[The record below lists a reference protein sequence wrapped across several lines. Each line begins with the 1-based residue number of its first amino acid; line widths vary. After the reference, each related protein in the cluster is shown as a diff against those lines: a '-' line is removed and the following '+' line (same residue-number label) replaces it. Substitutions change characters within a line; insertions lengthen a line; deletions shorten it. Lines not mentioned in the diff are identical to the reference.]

1 MRARTALLELFRE
14 SSEWRAFFRSCCETS
29 SLRLRSRNGEGTI
42 TRRKD
47 GRWEG
52 RYYVPTENGP
62 RRKVIYGKTRA
73 EVSDK
78 LTKALSDRANG
89 IVYSDE
95 NMSVGGY
102 LDVWLKGSVYG
113 SVRRSTY
120 DRDINLVNNHIKPI
134 LGGLKLKKLNS
145 AQVQSFYRDRL
156 DAGLSASTVH
166 KIHDIL
172 RRALAQAVKWYLVP
186 RNVADVVKPP
196 RPVPKEIVALSA
208 DEAQRLL
215 QAAGGDRLAALYTLA
230 IHTGMR
236 QGEMLAL
243 RWQDVDIE
251 NAVVSVRRTLTR
263 RGGKAA
269 FGEPKTKKSRRSI
282 RLTPHAVEA
291 LRSHLERQLRDIEIL
306 GDRYHDQGLV
316 FTTDTGAPINPS
328 NLRQRS
334 FAPLLKRAGLPH
346 MRFHDLRHTCAT
358 LLLSRGVHP
367 KFVQELLGHATI
379 AITLDTYSQV
389 MPSMGDATAKA
400 MEDAPA

>member
-1 MRARTALLELFRE
+1 MTMGRRG
-14 SSEWRAFFRSCCETS
+14 
-29 SLRLRSRNGEGTI
+29 NGEGTI
-42 TRRKD
+42 SRRKD

-52 RYYVPTENGP
+52 RYYVPTEDGP
-62 RRKVIYGKTRA
+62 KRKVIYGKTRA
-73 EVSDK
+73 EVSEK

-89 IVYSDE
+89 IVYDNE
-95 NMSVGGY
+95 NITIGEY

-113 SVRRSTY
+113 SVRQSTY
-120 DRDINLVNNHIKPI
+120 DRDTNLVNNHIKPV
-134 LGGLKLKKLNS
+134 LGSLKLKKLNS
-145 AQVQSFYRDRL
+145 AHVQNFYRNRL
-156 DAGLSASTVH
+156 DTGLSASTVR

-172 RRALAQAVKWYLVP
+172 RRGLAQAVDWHLTQ

-196 RPVPKEIVALSA
+196 RPVPKEIVALST
-208 DEAQRLL
+208 DETRRLL
-215 QAAGGDRLAALYTLA
+215 DAAAEDRLEALYVLA
-230 IHTGMR
+230 VHTGMR

-251 NAVVSVRRTLTR
+251 NAVLSVRRTLTR
-263 RGGKAA
+263 RGGKVA

-282 RLTPHAVEA
+282 RLTLQAVDA
-291 LRSHLERQLRDIEIL
+291 LRAHLERQLRDMEIL
-306 GDRYHDQGLV
+306 GDHYQDQGLI

-334 FAPLLKRAGLPH
+334 FTPLLKRAGLPH

-379 AITLDTYSQV
+379 AITLDTYSHV
-389 MPSMGDATAKA
+389 IPSMGDATAKA
-400 MEDAPA
+400 MEDALA

>member
-1 MRARTALLELFRE
+1 MGRRG
-14 SSEWRAFFRSCCETS
+14 
-29 SLRLRSRNGEGTI
+29 NGEGTI
-42 TRRKD
+42 SRRKD

-52 RYYVPTENGP
+52 RYYVSTEDGP
-62 RRKVIYGKTRA
+62 KRKVIYGKTRA
-73 EVSDK
+73 EVSEK

-89 IVYSDE
+89 IVYDNE
-95 NMSVGGY
+95 NITIGEY

-113 SVRRSTY
+113 SVRQSTY
-120 DRDINLVNNHIKPI
+120 DRDTNLVNNHIKPV
-134 LGGLKLKKLNS
+134 LGSLKLKKLNS
-145 AQVQSFYRDRL
+145 AHVQNFYRNRL
-156 DAGLSASTVH
+156 DTGLSASTVR

-172 RRALAQAVKWYLVP
+172 RRGLAQAVDWHLTQ

-208 DEAQRLL
+208 DETRRLL
-215 QAAGGDRLAALYTLA
+215 DAAAEDRLEALYVLA
-230 IHTGMR
+230 VHTGMR

-251 NAVVSVRRTLTR
+251 NAVLSVRRTLTR
-263 RGGKAA
+263 RGGKVA

-282 RLTPHAVEA
+282 RLTPQAVDA
-291 LRSHLERQLRDIEIL
+291 LRAHLERQLRDMEIL
-306 GDRYHDQGLV
+306 GDHYQDQGLI

-334 FAPLLKRAGLPH
+334 FTPLLKRAGLPH

-379 AITLDTYSQV
+379 AITLDTYSHV

-400 MEDAPA
+400 MEDALA

>member
-1 MRARTALLELFRE
+1 MGRRG
-14 SSEWRAFFRSCCETS
+14 
-29 SLRLRSRNGEGTI
+29 NGEGTI
-42 TRRKD
+42 SRRKD

-52 RYYVPTENGP
+52 RYYVPTEDGP
-62 RRKVIYGKTRA
+62 KRKVIYGKTRA
-73 EVSDK
+73 EVSEK

-89 IVYSDE
+89 IVYDNE
-95 NMSVGGY
+95 NITIGEY

-113 SVRRSTY
+113 SVRQSTY
-120 DRDINLVNNHIKPI
+120 DRDTNLVNNHIKPV
-134 LGGLKLKKLNS
+134 LGSLKLKKLNS
-145 AQVQSFYRDRL
+145 AHVQNFYRNRL
-156 DAGLSASTVH
+156 DTGLSASTVR

-172 RRALAQAVKWYLVP
+172 RRGLAQAVDWHLTQ

-196 RPVPKEIVALSA
+196 RPVPKEIVALST
-208 DEAQRLL
+208 DETRRLL
-215 QAAGGDRLAALYTLA
+215 DAAAEDRLEALYVLA
-230 IHTGMR
+230 VHTGMR

-251 NAVVSVRRTLTR
+251 NAVLSVRRTLTR
-263 RGGKAA
+263 RGGKVA

-282 RLTPHAVEA
+282 RLTLQAVDA
-291 LRSHLERQLRDIEIL
+291 LRAHLERQLRDMEIL
-306 GDRYHDQGLV
+306 GDHYQDQGLI

-334 FAPLLKRAGLPH
+334 FKPLLKRAGLPH

-379 AITLDTYSQV
+379 AITLDTYSHV
-389 MPSMGDATAKA
+389 MPSMGDATARA
-400 MEDAPA
+400 MEDALA

>member
-1 MRARTALLELFRE
+1 MGRRG
-14 SSEWRAFFRSCCETS
+14 
-29 SLRLRSRNGEGTI
+29 NGEGTI
-42 TRRKD
+42 SRRKD

-62 RRKVIYGKTRA
+62 KRKVIYGKTRA

-78 LTKALSDRANG
+78 LTKALSDRTNG
-89 IVYSDE
+89 IVYDDANITIGE
-95 NMSVGGY
+95 Y
-102 LDVWLKGSVYG
+102 FDVWLKGSVYG
-113 SVRRSTY
+113 SVRQSTY
-120 DRDINLVNNHIKPI
+120 DRDTNLVNNHIKPV

-145 AQVQSFYRDRL
+145 AHVQGFYRDRL
-156 DAGLSASTVH
+156 DAGLSASTVR

-172 RRALAQAVKWYLVP
+172 RRGLAQAVDWHLTP

-196 RPVPKEIVALSA
+196 KPVAKEMIALTA
-208 DEAQRLL
+208 EQTRRLL
-215 QAAGGDRLAALYTLA
+215 DAAAEDRLEALYVLA
-230 IHTGMR
+230 VHTGMR

-243 RWQDVDIE
+243 RWQDVDME

-263 RGGKAA
+263 SGGKVA
-269 FGEPKTKKSRRSI
+269 FGEPKTRKSRRSI
-282 RLTPHAVEA
+282 RLTPQATEA
-291 LRSHLERQLRDIEIL
+291 LRAHLERQLRDMEIL
-306 GDRYHDQGLV
+306 GDRYRDQGLV

-328 NLRQRS
+328 NLRQRN

-379 AITLDTYSQV
+379 AITLDTYSHV

-400 MEDAPA
+400 MEDALA

>member
-1 MRARTALLELFRE
+1 MGRRG
-14 SSEWRAFFRSCCETS
+14 
-29 SLRLRSRNGEGTI
+29 NGEGTI
-42 TRRKD
+42 SRRKD

-52 RYYVPTENGP
+52 RYYVPTEDGP
-62 RRKVIYGKTRA
+62 KRKVIYGKTRA
-73 EVSDK
+73 EVSEK

-89 IVYSDE
+89 IVYDNE
-95 NMSVGGY
+95 NITIGEY

-113 SVRRSTY
+113 SVRQSTY
-120 DRDINLVNNHIKPI
+120 DRDTNLVNNHIKPV
-134 LGGLKLKKLNS
+134 LGSLKLKKLNS
-145 AQVQSFYRDRL
+145 AHVQNFYRNRL
-156 DAGLSASTVH
+156 DTGLSASTVR

-172 RRALAQAVKWYLVP
+172 RRGLAQAVDWHLTQ
-186 RNVADVVKPP
+186 RNVANVVKPP
-196 RPVPKEIVALSA
+196 RPVPKEIVALST
-208 DEAQRLL
+208 DETRRLL
-215 QAAGGDRLAALYTLA
+215 DAAAEDRLEALYVLA
-230 IHTGMR
+230 VHTGMR

-251 NAVVSVRRTLTR
+251 NAVLSVRRTLTR
-263 RGGKAA
+263 RGGKVA

-282 RLTPHAVEA
+282 RLTPQAVDA
-291 LRSHLERQLRDIEIL
+291 LRAHLERQLRDMEIL
-306 GDRYHDQGLV
+306 GDHYQDQGLI

-334 FAPLLKRAGLPH
+334 FTPLLKRAGLPH

-379 AITLDTYSQV
+379 AITLDTYSHV

-400 MEDAPA
+400 MEDALA